1 MSGKVRAKTPDSY
14 QGSRRFK
21 GRDTCSRHL
30 RVGHVTSI
38 PGRIALS
45 FATLVLLIGLS
56 SHWMYSNFSTAI
68 LAAIV
73 GLYFI
78 LSAFRLTACL
88 TPRPKDSQIGLTMDW
103 PPYTLLIPL
112 YQESHMIDSLMTH
125 LSRLDYPQQKL
136 QILIICEADDLATIA
151 ATTPYIGGSVA
162 LILVAKSQIRTKPH
176 ALNKALKF
184 ATGDIITIYDAEDRP
199 HKAQLKTAAS
209 AFHLHPDW
217 AALQAPLRFYNAKKN
232 MLTRQFALEYSALF
246 YVWVPG
252 LARIGCPFPL
262 GGTSNHIRRSLLE
275 DIGGWDSRNVTEDA
289 DLSFRIAMMNGTIG
303 YISTP
308 TYEETVEGLTSWHNQ
323 RSRWMKGFMQTYNL
337 HMHAPFS
344 PSGWAGF
351 TRLLTLHLTLGAALM
366 SGLFHLPFVVMT
378 LTSILAFNRHLAFPY
393 IPDWF
398 AYSLCVG
405 YGISMLCGVVG
416 AVRSRQA
423 YLIADVVI
431 MPAYWLMLFV
441 PTITALIEL
450 KTRPFY
456 WNKTRHG
463 VTDAL

>member
-73 GLYFI
+73 GLYFT

-217 AALQAPLRFYNAKKN
+217 AALQAPLRFYNA
-232 MLTRQFALEYSALF
+232 
-246 YVWVPG
+246 
-252 LARIGCPFPL
+252 
-262 GGTSNHIRRSLLE
+262 E